1 MPESLMETLR
11 KSREFKR
18 VIEGGTREMLV
29 TITTYRLPNQ
39 TAETRIG
46 ISVSKKAGGSVER
59 NRIKRRI
66 REAIRKNASFL
77 PRGEDIV
84 IVARRNIVGADYGEI
99 ERDIRKSGG
108 E

>member
-1 MPESLMETLR
+1 METLR
-11 KSREFKR
+11 KSRQFKR
-18 VIEGGTREMLV
+18 VIESGNREILE

-39 TAETRIG
+39 TTETRIG

-66 REAIRKNASFL
+66 REAVRKNASLL

-84 IVARRNIVGADYGEI
+84 IVARRNIVGADYEEI
-99 ERDIRKSGG
+99 VRDIRRSGG
-108 E
+108 LEAQ